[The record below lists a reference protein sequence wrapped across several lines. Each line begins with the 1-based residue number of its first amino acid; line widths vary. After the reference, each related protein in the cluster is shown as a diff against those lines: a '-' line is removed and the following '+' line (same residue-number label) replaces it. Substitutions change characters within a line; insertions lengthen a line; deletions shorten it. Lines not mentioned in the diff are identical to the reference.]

1 MTHSKDELR
10 EVLSPVGHVSMF
22 GGGEE
27 TRTAT
32 IRGRGAGHAR
42 PSFLG
47 AFVAGASPNTTTQSS
62 PPQAPRRRNRNSS
75 QSPEARAGTTRNPRH
90 KLEGRN
96 SQVSF
101 QKGVREEDP
110 YEQITDH
117 IYEELLSRSPPISS
131 PFSSHCSPIQ
141 DSAQLK
147 SPIPG
152 KSMFE
157 GASKDEIL
165 EYLQDARR
173 RVANSV
179 DDDEDREQVCVF
191 SLIILYDI

>member
-1 MTHSKDELR
+1 
-10 EVLSPVGHVSMF
+10 MF
-22 GGGEE
+22 AANEE

-42 PSFLG
+42 PTFLG
-47 AFVAGASPNTTTQSS
+47 AFVGGVSPNTASQSS
-62 PPQAPRRRNRNSS
+62 PPQAPKRRNKNGS
-75 QSPEARAGTTRNPRH
+75 QSPESHDGASRH
-90 KLEGRN
+90 RMERHG
-96 SQVSF
+96 SQMSL

-117 IYEELLSRSPPISS
+117 IYEELLSRSPPAAS
-131 PFSSHCSPIQ
+131 PFISHGSPTR

-147 SPIPG
+147 SPVPG

-173 RVANSV
+173 RVANTV
-179 DDDEDREQVCVF
+179 DDDEDREQVGCFSCPSAEQCLVF
-191 SLIILYDI
+191 QLTVEKIPV

>member
-1 MTHSKDELR
+1 
-10 EVLSPVGHVSMF
+10 MF
-22 GGGEE
+22 GVGEE
-27 TRTAT
+27 ARTAT

-42 PSFLG
+42 PSFLD
-47 AFVAGASPNTTTQSS
+47 AFVAGVSPNATNQSS
-62 PPQAPRRRNRNSS
+62 PPQAPRRRNRNRS
-75 QSPEARAGTTRNPRH
+75 QSPEALAGATRNSRH
-90 KLEGRN
+90 KLEGHS
-96 SQVSF
+96 SQMPF
-101 QKGVREEDP
+101 QKGVRDEDP

-117 IYEELLSRSPPISS
+117 IYEELLSRSPPILS
-131 PFSSHCSPIQ
+131 PFTNHCSTIQ
-141 DSAQLK
+141 ESAQLI

-179 DDDEDREQVCVF
+179 DEEEDREQVGVF
-191 SLIILYDI
+191 SL